1 MDAFDI
7 ITELHLRDKEIQE
20 IGSWVKECSSLP
32 RLVLNKMQIE
42 KQFPVACNNS
52 QNDYL
57 RLNPKMPRPNW
68 KKAESQFGSLLESAR
83 RELSHG
89 SDDDGCVTAE
99 EKECEQSGVAA
110 AVKKSEEN
118 RSGLAEKGEEL

>member
-1 MDAFDI
+1 M
-7 ITELHLRDKEIQE
+7 
-20 IGSWVKECSSLP
+20 
-32 RLVLNKMQIE
+32 
-42 KQFPVACNNS
+42 
-52 QNDYL
+52 
-57 RLNPKMPRPNW
+57 
-68 KKAESQFGSLLESAR
+68 LESAR

-118 RSGLAEKGEEL
+118 RSGLAEKVRSSKEGWSEVATPLRRSEEE